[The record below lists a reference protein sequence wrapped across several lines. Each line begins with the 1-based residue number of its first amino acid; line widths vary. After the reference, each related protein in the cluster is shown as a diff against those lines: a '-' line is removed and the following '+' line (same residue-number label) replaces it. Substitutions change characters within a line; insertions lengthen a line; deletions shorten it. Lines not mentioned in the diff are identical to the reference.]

1 MAKKTKKQKHAQK
14 RKQLRKKRKSKQQ
27 AMPSLLR
34 REPLLREALD
44 HHHPLVEYLINQDW
58 EEIREAVV
66 FVIREAPTGY
76 VFACFEVDLA
86 DAGLEDAWGN
96 CAFSRSDI
104 EELKNQSTDTDAR
117 LVACDMSLAHDIVL
131 GGIAWARKWRFK
143 LPKDYKIWLRILAPA
158 AAEEF
163 DPDLF
168 GENGKPLSMIM
179 DDEPGTPDRK
189 RFAPQ
194 ILSADLATDADGLT
208 PEILAHVGDIK
219 QGLVDFCAG
228 AEFRSEFEAALAER
242 FDGENKPESEAELVY
257 FVDRFILERMLENGE
272 TVARR
277 FAERYRGQMS
287 ESVRRLVLGWEEVI
301 EGTFEIIDRSGDRFE
316 MKNLI
321 NEREYTV
328 FSTTP
333 SESFDIDAGDFLVAR
348 IVPAL
353 GYHVF
358 SGLGQIFKSDGSQRQ
373 RAEIYRSAIELQ
385 MKNPHRAFKDNP
397 EKLKKSRDSVRQQCE
412 EFLTCFGTDEVLG
425 TGSEILEKYQE
436 LLDFWT
442 ARAIERAGDA
452 SPQRSDTLATPEP
465 LRADLPK
472 DLLRSRDVG
481 LLCDPLEGVSVLNH
495 YRRFVDIFRYPEKH
509 LDQEETVDFL
519 LDYLE
524 DEMVSDIPFRRVA
537 AKFLDN
543 FKRVFDYY
551 GDDIGYYGESVDDLM
566 RVFKPESFDKLP
578 RTVVLLD
585 AQMKRVA
592 EGADVK
598 TGGFFDRLKGVLG
611 ES

>member
-1 MAKKTKKQKHAQK
+1 
-14 RKQLRKKRKSKQQ
+14 
-27 AMPSLLR
+27 
-34 REPLLREALD
+34 
-44 HHHPLVEYLINQDW
+44 V
-58 EEIREAVV
+58 
-66 FVIREAPTGY
+66 
-76 VFACFEVDLA
+76 
-86 DAGLEDAWGN
+86 
-96 CAFSRSDI
+96 
-104 EELKNQSTDTDAR
+104 
-117 LVACDMSLAHDIVL
+117 
-131 GGIAWARKWRFK
+131 
-143 LPKDYKIWLRILAPA
+143 
-158 AAEEF
+158 
-163 DPDLF
+163 
-168 GENGKPLSMIM
+168 
-179 DDEPGTPDRK
+179 
-189 RFAPQ
+189 
-194 ILSADLATDADGLT
+194 
-208 PEILAHVGDIK
+208 
-219 QGLVDFCAG
+219 
-228 AEFRSEFEAALAER
+228 
-242 FDGENKPESEAELVY
+242 
-257 FVDRFILERMLENGE
+257 
-272 TVARR
+272 
-277 FAERYRGQMS
+277 
-287 ESVRRLVLGWEEVI
+287 
-301 EGTFEIIDRSGDRFE
+301 
-316 MKNLI
+316 
-321 NEREYTV
+321 
-328 FSTTP
+328 
-333 SESFDIDAGDFLVAR
+333 
-348 IVPAL
+348 
-353 GYHVF
+353 
-358 SGLGQIFKSDGSQRQ
+358 
-373 RAEIYRSAIELQ
+373 
-385 MKNPHRAFKDNP
+385 
-397 EKLKKSRDSVRQQCE
+397 
-412 EFLTCFGTDEVLG
+412 TCFGTDEVLG

-598 TGGFFDRLKGVLG
+598 TGGFFDRLKGILG